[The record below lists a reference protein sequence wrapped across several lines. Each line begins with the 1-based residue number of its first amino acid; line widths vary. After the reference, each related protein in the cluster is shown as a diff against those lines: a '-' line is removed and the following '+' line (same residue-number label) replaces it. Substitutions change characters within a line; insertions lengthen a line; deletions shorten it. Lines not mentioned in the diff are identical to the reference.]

1 MEELPEG
8 LQFRME
14 SPVGPRMRIDGRE
27 VSYFSGTSYH
37 TLHGHPVVIDA
48 AIKALQAFGLG
59 SGTHAAISVY
69 EEAEAA
75 VCAHFRCEKAIS
87 VASGYLS
94 MMTLLSALRDDYD
107 IIFADERCHF
117 SVKDALICSQKP
129 VVLFRHRDPGDLS
142 DQMARHLGEGQVPHV
157 VTDGVFSSTGALA
170 PLDRY
175 AHLLKSYS
183 YGMLCV
189 DDSHGV
195 GVLGATGRG
204 TLEHFGVEG
213 ENAHSAGTLSK
224 AFGGFG
230 GIIPASKVLAKK
242 IAATGAIAGASFV
255 PIPAAAGAAAG
266 LRLFMKDQT
275 ILQALRGNVE
285 QMRKGFRS
293 LGLSVP
299 ETPVPI
305 FTIQADVDLRR
316 VNKALR
322 DANIIVKYMKA
333 GGYADA
339 PPVETLRVAVFS
351 SHSHGQIDEL
361 VSVLRKHL

>member
-1 MEELPEG
+1 MEEFPDG

-37 TLHGHPVVIDA
+37 TLHSHPVVIGA

-59 SGTHAAISVY
+59 SGTHAAIAVY

-94 MMTLLSALRDDYD
+94 MMTLLYALRDDYD
-107 IIFADERCHF
+107 MIFADERCHF

-129 VVLFRHRDPGDLS
+129 VAFFRHRDPDDLS
-142 DQMARHLGEGQVPHV
+142 DQMTRHLGAGQVPNV

-183 YGMLCV
+183 TGVLCV

-213 ENAHSAGTLSK
+213 ENAYCAGTLSK

-230 GIIPASKVLAKK
+230 GIIPASKALAKK
-242 IAATGAIAGASFV
+242 IATAGAIAGASFV

-266 LRLFMKDQT
+266 LHLFMNDPT
-275 ILQALRGNVE
+275 ILQALRENVE
-285 QMRKGFRS
+285 QMRKGLRI

-299 ETPVPI
+299 DTPVPI
-305 FTIQADVDLRR
+305 FTIQADVDLKR

-322 DANIIVKYMKA
+322 DANIIVKYIKA

-351 SHSHGQIDEL
+351 NHSHGQIDEL
-361 VSVLRKHL
+361 VSVLARHL